1 MTTMTLA
8 MTMTMMTRMP
18 MTTLTMTMTTMTMTM
33 MTNLGRKGTSKEEG
47 DLSYSG
53 DKTGLV
59 TLPMGLG
66 HTCSSPTSFR

>member
-1 MTTMTLA
+1 
-8 MTMTMMTRMP
+8 MTMT
-18 MTTLTMTMTTMTMTM
+18 TMTM
-33 MTNLGRKGTSKEEG
+33 MTNLGRKGTRIEEG

-66 HTCSSPTSFR
+66 HTCSFPSSFR